1 MTRKRSRISLSEA
14 GHIMVEK
21 VERDFQNYW
30 GDLESAYGRNLPE
43 AVRKSVISAIHALI
57 NDTTI
62 EQNAMPTTEA
72 IQRIQEIC
80 HAALG
85 LKSVLN
91 KRSLPDHN
99 ERALSLLLK
108 NELKHLGPPRLDL
121 RESTMAVTRLVT
133 ACNRASA
140 KKACAPGIE
149 EGKAWKHFIVVMT
162 NIFKKA
168 TAKYKTN
175 FPTGASQSRDK
186 CTDDTPSPFVRLI
199 CAIQNKLPP
208 NIGRHDLA
216 DPLSLAKKINEARRS
231 SRDKPADGPQSRT
244 SQWET
249 VDKIS
254 VGDEQKIW
262 DFVVSLNEF

>member
-1 MTRKRSRISLSEA
+1 VSRKRSRISLSEA
-14 GHIMVEK
+14 GHIAVEK

-30 GDLESAYGRNLPE
+30 GDLEHTYDRNLPE
-43 AVRKSVISAIHALI
+43 EVRKSIISAIHALI

-62 EQNAMPTTEA
+62 EQNALSTTEA
-72 IQRIQEIC
+72 NQRIQEIC
-80 HAALG
+80 HAAFE

-91 KRSLPDHN
+91 KRSLPDHH

-121 RESTMAVTRLVT
+121 SESTMAATRLVT
-133 ACNRASA
+133 ACKRTRAKIA
-140 KKACAPGIE
+140 YAPGIE

-162 NIFKKA
+162 NIFEKA

-186 CTDDTPSPFVRLI
+186 CRDDTPSPFVRLI
-199 CAIQNKLPP
+199 CAIQNKLPRK
-208 NIGRHDLA
+208 IRRHDLA

-231 SRDKPADGPQSRT
+231 SRRKPTDGTQSRT
-244 SQWET
+244 SQRAT

-254 VGDEQKIW
+254 VGDEHRIW
-262 DFVVSLNEF
+262 DFVVS

>member
-1 MTRKRSRISLSEA
+1 
-14 GHIMVEK
+14 MVEK